1 MPRIARN
8 ITAFSQPG
16 NWPSL
21 KASLLSHT
29 FKTRRRGS
37 HSSYSSASV
46 LLTFKTRHR
55 GSYSS
60 ASVLHTFKTH
70 HRGSYSSASV
80 STSSRYAIEAR
91 TALPTSTHRVP
102 EPQTALPGRQ
112 TPSSH
117 VYRGSY
123 SSAST
128 SRPRLASNHVPEP
141 YTALP
146 GITAPARL

>member
-1 MPRIARN
+1 MPYIARN

-16 NWPSL
+16 NWPSS
-21 KASLLSHT
+21 KASLLSHI
-29 FKTRRRGS
+29 
-37 HSSYSSASV
+37 
-46 LLTFKTRHR
+46 
-55 GSYSS
+55 
-60 ASVLHTFKTH
+60 FKTH
-70 HRGSYSSASV
+70 YRGSYSSASV

-91 TALPTSTHRVP
+91 TALPASTHRVP

-141 YTALP
+141 YTALL
-146 GITAPARL
+146 GITALAKLYSPCSPCRLCKYCSCCFR